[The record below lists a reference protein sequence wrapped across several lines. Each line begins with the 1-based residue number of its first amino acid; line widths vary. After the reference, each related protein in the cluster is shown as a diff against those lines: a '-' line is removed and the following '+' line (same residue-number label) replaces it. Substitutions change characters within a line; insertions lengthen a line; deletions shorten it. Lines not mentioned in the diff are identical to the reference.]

1 MVRTFKSIW
10 EEATSKSGPNFFGNY
25 SAEIRLD
32 FQDLCNIMTRLESRK
47 IEAQEKKFM
56 RINIILDRLKTK

>member
-32 FQDLCNIMTRLESRK
+32 FQDLCNIPCVLMTRLESRK
-47 IEAQEKKFM
+47 IEAQEKK
-56 RINIILDRLKTK
+56 